1 MKNNALY
8 LDSTENAKNT
18 PTNNQ
23 NHGLLRYKPS
33 KVAHKAD
40 VQNNNKGASGVEI
53 KPKPIM
59 GIVML
64 NNRTDKTTFLFPLTK
79 NAILP
84 TNKLTKKK
92 LSTGKNLTPRVVEPK
107 INFPK

>member
-8 LDSTENAKNT
+8 LDITDNAKNT
-18 PTNNQ
+18 PTNNK
-23 NHGLLRYKPS
+23 NHELFRYKPS
-33 KVAHKAD
+33 KIAHKAD

-59 GIVML
+59 GIVIL

-92 LSTGKNLTPRVVEPK
+92 LSTEKNLTPRVVDPK